1 MYKRLRNLL
10 LAVFTLMAALLGA
23 STLLSH
29 NILETDSELTQA
41 VQLASGQSIAVNRLA
56 VLISQL
62 SQPNPPYD
70 DFTLSLFREEM
81 EDALNEVQFN
91 QSELVAWIDER
102 TRYQQLKRD
111 LRPYFGGVRDTN
123 VQVRWLRETAN
134 LVLNE
139 LLTTE
144 SAQAELIQLHRLAL
158 VSSEVSRSYLEVKKL
173 LEFAVQK
180 NMDQQV
186 LMQRSFLLV
195 LLGVLVAS
203 WLFLMRPL
211 FRKFTEN
218 WTTLNTQKERLDLA
232 LQTSKIGNW
241 WISDNQLWLDERARE
256 MLALTNQVVSW
267 DNFWRIWSMADQL
280 VLKEKINL
288 LQTEGESLDINL
300 VLHLGNGERY
310 ISLSGRA
317 IRDTDGVINQM
328 VGICVDNTEQKIT
341 EKVLEDNII
350 TSELANQAKSE
361 FLANMSHEIRTPM
374 NAIIGLGQLL
384 EATKLNTEQESYVHL
399 MQASAKQ
406 LMGLLNDTLD
416 FSKIEAQKL
425 KLETTTFDLTEL
437 LDELSNIMVSSAT
450 EKGID
455 VLFHVHP
462 DTPVKLLGDPL
473 RLGQVLI
480 NLVSN
485 AIKFTERGVVSIFIK
500 PVDIAGN
507 DVELELRV
515 KDTGIGMTRDE
526 QVKLFNAFSQTDGS
540 ITRKFG
546 GTGLGLAISQHLVD
560 LMQGQIQVAST
571 KGQGSEFYFQIHLQL
586 SNPLQLKNLFP
597 KMAKEMHVALVCE
610 NPHLAENLADW
621 LEMIGSHF
629 RVYHDLNE
637 YEHGVVDNCD
647 LLLVDEQELMTGEVA
662 DVLRRQSQQGKVGI
676 MKSVGNREKIPETL
690 FEYVDW
696 TLTKPI
702 THRDLLRMYSGL
714 ATGTEVSEQIPGNLI
729 HKQVL
734 KGFRILAVED
744 NKVNQILIR
753 KLLQKAGAEV
763 ELAENGQKALD
774 VLKSQPQDYNL
785 VLMDMQ
791 MPIMDGVT
799 ATIAIRSKLRLVNL
813 PIIGLTAN
821 AMAGDR
827 ERCLNAGMND
837 YLTKPINQVQLFDTL
852 SRWLQ

>member
-1 MYKRLRNLL
+1 MLFKIFSIPDNHSAKFRITTIRSINLSIILACTLAILGSTFIYSHERSHLLPSMYLL
-10 LAVFTLMAALLGA
+10 LG
-23 STLLSH
+23 
-29 NILETDSELTQA
+29 
-41 VQLASGQSIAVNRLA
+41 GSISL
-56 VLISQL
+56 VLISQWFAHADKL
-62 SQPNPPYD
+62 DIAARLDIIATQGLAAILLIFESKQFGFVVLALAMCSLIVAALVINPKERKWFAISWLILYPALLMFTNILDIYFGISIVETYNVASNFSADTLYTRSVVIITGWIVHIAMITVTYGSLQYLNNEFEQRLIQVKEAQEHSQK
-70 DFTLSLFREEM
+70 
-81 EDALNEVQFN
+81 
-91 QSELVAWIDER
+91 
-102 TRYQQLKRD
+102 LKR
-111 LRPYFGGVRDTN
+111 
-123 VQVRWLRETAN
+123 
-134 LVLNE
+134 
-139 LLTTE
+139 
-144 SAQAELIQLHRLAL
+144 
-158 VSSEVSRSYLEVKKL
+158 
-173 LEFAVQK
+173 
-180 NMDQQV
+180 
-186 LMQRSFLLV
+186 
-195 LLGVLVAS
+195 
-203 WLFLMRPL
+203 
-211 FRKFTEN
+211 
-218 WTTLNTQKERLDLA
+218 
-232 LQTSKIGNW
+232 
-241 WISDNQLWLDERARE
+241 
-256 MLALTNQVVSW
+256 
-267 DNFWRIWSMADQL
+267 
-280 VLKEKINL
+280 
-288 LQTEGESLDINL
+288 LDI
-300 VLHLGNGERY
+300 
-310 ISLSGRA
+310 
-317 IRDTDGVINQM
+317 Q
-328 VGICVDNTEQKIT
+328 
-341 EKVLEDNII
+341 
-350 TSELANQAKSE
+350 KSE
-361 FLANMSHEIRTPM
+361 FMAEMSHELRTPL
-374 NAIIGLGQLL
+374 NGVIGFTRQLYKTPLNKHQKDYLDTIELSANSLLTII
-384 EATKLNTEQESYVHL
+384 S
-399 MQASAKQ
+399 
-406 LMGLLNDTLD
+406 DILD
-416 FSKIEAQKL
+416 FSKLEAGAME
-425 KLETTTFDLTEL
+425 LESMQFQLRDNINEVMTL
-437 LDELSNIMVSSAT
+437 LAPSAHEKQLELSIF
-450 EKGID
+450 I
-455 VLFHVHP
+455 HP
-462 DTPVKLLGDPL
+462 QVPDNLTGDPT
-473 RLGQVLI
+473 RFKQILI
-480 NLVSN
+480 NLLSN